1 MNEMT
6 NLEHQATYTI
16 FTDQNIIGTP
26 VSVYVGYKMPPYK
39 SYDNADSVMAD
50 AEKLLRDNPN
60 SSAFE
65 ICAKTERKRHQQARE
80 TPPIYLAFWN
90 RQRILK
96 TDHMPTK
103 KEIEKALKDFMI

>member
-1 MNEMT
+1 MSDLT
-6 NLEHQATYTI
+6 NLEHEATYI
-16 FTDQNIIGTP
+16 IKNDRFKLGTDVN
-26 VSVYVGYKMPPYK
+26 VYTAHKMPPQK
-39 SYDNADSVMAD
+39 SYDNAEEVMAN
-50 AEKLLRDNPN
+50 AEKLLRDNPD

-65 ICAKTERKRHQQARE
+65 IYGKIEQERYRQALE

-103 KEIEKALKDFMI
+103 KEIEKALKEFTI

>member
-1 MNEMT
+1 MNNLTE
-6 NLEHQATYTI
+6 LEHQATYTVKNGRVD
-16 FTDQNIIGTP
+16 TE
-26 VSVYVGYKMPPYK
+26 VSVYMAYKMPPYK
-39 SYDNADSVMAD
+39 SYDNAENVMAD

-60 SSAFE
+60 SSALD
-65 ICAKTERKRHQQARE
+65 IYYKTEQERQRQARS

-103 KEIEKALKDFMI
+103 KEIEKALKDFIV